1 MLRKLRIL
9 MACVSFLL
17 VTLLFLDFTGTIHL
31 WFGWLA
37 KIQFL
42 PALLAVNVGVMVGLI
57 LLTLLFGRI
66 YCSVICPLG
75 ILQDIFSWFAGK
87 SKRFRFQF
95 KPEKTVLRYGFLVVF
110 VVLLLVGCGQIAAF
124 LAPYSAFGRIV
135 STLLSPIYL
144 LGNNALAYLAERAES
159 YAFYRVDIWFKSV
172 TMFLTATF
180 TLLLVGILAWRSG
193 RVYCN
198 TVCPVG
204 TILGFFSR
212 FSLWKPTINTE
223 KCNGCGLCARNCKSS
238 CINPATHRI
247 DTSRCVACFDCLET
261 CRQHAIE
268 WKIGGKPRTE
278 NITENITENVETTV
292 ETVARRGFLM
302 AVTLTALQAGRAS
315 AQNSG
320 QKTENNSGNNAGN
333 LSEQKSSGTK
343 MPAHSTSKTDGGLA
357 EIIDKVSPRRV
368 TPITPPGSEGIRHLA
383 RHCTACQLCVTVC
396 PNQVLRPSKNGKI
409 FQMPEMSYERGY
421 CRPECVRC
429 SQVCPTGA
437 IQLLDVATKSA
448 THIGQA
454 VWVRESCVVM
464 TDHVNC
470 GNCERHCPTKAI
482 QMIPSDPK
490 NPDSLKIPAID
501 PARCIGCG
509 ACENLCPVRPVSAI
523 YVEGVERH
531 HLE

>member
-9 MACVSFLL
+9 LAYVSFLL
-17 VTLLFLDFTGTIHL
+17 VTFLFLDLTGTIHL

-42 PALLAVNVGVMVGLI
+42 PALLAVNVGVVVGLVF
-57 LLTLLFGRI
+57 LTLLFGRI

-87 SKRFRFQF
+87 SKRFRFQY
-95 KPEKTVLRYGFLVVF
+95 KPEKTVLRYGFLTIF
-110 VVLLLVGCGQIAAF
+110 VVLLVAGCGQIAAF
-124 LAPYSAFGRIV
+124 LAPYSAFGRIA
-135 STLLSPIYL
+135 SMLLSPVYL

-159 YAFYRVDIWFKSV
+159 YTFYRVDIWFKSA
-172 TMFLTATF
+172 TMFLTAIF
-180 TLLLVGILAWRSG
+180 TLLLVGILAWRGG
-193 RVYCN
+193 RIYCN
-198 TVCPVG
+198 TVCPIG

-212 FSLWKPTINTE
+212 FSLWKPVINTE
-223 KCNGCGLCARNCKSS
+223 KCNGCGLCVRNCKSS
-238 CINPATHRI
+238 CIDPKTHKI
-247 DTSRCVACFDCLET
+247 DGSRCVACFDCLGT

-268 WKIGGKPRTE
+268 WKIGGKSK
-278 NITENITENVETTV
+278 TENVVESQTENKTENTGNAGKTS

-302 AVTLTALQAGRAS
+302 AATLTALHAGRAS
-315 AQNSG
+315 AQNSSPK
-320 QKTENNSGNNAGN
+320 QENP
-333 LSEQKSSGTK
+333 SETK
-343 MPAHSTSKTDGGLA
+343 KNAHSTSKTDGGLA
-357 EIIDKVSPRRV
+357 EIVEKHPPRRM
-368 TPITPPGSEGIRHLA
+368 TPITPPGSQGIRHLT
-383 RHCTACQLCVTVC
+383 RHCTACQLCVSVC
-396 PNQVLRPSKNGKI
+396 PNQVLRPSKNGRI

-448 THIGQA
+448 THIGQV

-470 GNCERHCPTKAI
+470 GNCAHHCPTKAI
-482 QMIPSDPK
+482 LMIPSDPK
-490 NPDSLKIPAID
+490 NQDSLKIPAID

-531 HLE
+531 HQE